1 MKFKSILL
9 SSLLALGC
17 TAASA
22 QEAKTVNVFNPHGYL
37 QVQIGGQETLG
48 EIGFGDLLS
57 PNVQIGYGYNFNK
70 VVGARISVNA
80 WQSKAGQEFLGQTYK
95 WKWNYAAP
103 MVDATFN
110 LSNLFCGFNPN
121 RVVNV
126 SVFAGIG
133 ANIAWGNKEAA
144 TAQSNMNAAYNNL
157 LNQEYNKYVNE
168 NVYDNPLFPKDL
180 LEALKKDPKFNAN
193 LPYGPNLVAD
203 AYKNAKSDPAL
214 SYLWDDTKVRLTGRV
229 GANVDFRVS
238 ERVSLGLEVSANTL
252 NDRYNS
258 KKAGNSD
265 WYFNALV
272 GAKFTLGKSYT
283 TKTVPAP
290 KPVEK
295 IIERII
301 EKPVVAPAPKTEAKQ
316 EAVEENFR
324 RDIFFPIG
332 NSNIAKSQT
341 TKIAEIVDF
350 MKENPDAKITLT
362 GYADKGTGS
371 ESFNDKIAARRAQTV
386 YNTLAAKGVAKNR
399 MIKKSEGSRVQP
411 FEENDMNRVTICI
424 AK

>member
-37 QVQIGGQETLG
+37 QVQIGGQETLS

-57 PNVQIGYGYNFNK
+57 PNVQVGYGYNFNK
-70 VVGARISVNA
+70 VVGARVSLNA

-95 WKWNYAAP
+95 WKWNYVAP

-121 RVVNV
+121 RLVNV
-126 SVFAGIG
+126 GVFAGIG
-133 ANIAWGNKEAA
+133 ANIAWGNDEAT
-144 TAQSNMNAAYNNL
+144 TAQSNMKTAYTNL
-157 LNQEYNKYVNE
+157 INSAYGTTTIPEANKV
-168 NVYDNPLFPKDL
+168 
-180 LEALKKDPKFNAN
+180 
-193 LPYGPNLVAD
+193 
-203 AYKNAKSDPAL
+203 AKSDPAL
-214 SYLWDDTKVRLTGRV
+214 SYLWDGSKVRLTGRV

-301 EKPVVAPAPKTEAKQ
+301 EKPAPAPAPKTETKQ
-316 EAVEENFR
+316 EAVDENFR

-341 TKIAEIVDF
+341 TKIAEIVTF

-371 ESFNDKIAARRAQTV
+371 AAFNDKIAARRAQTV
-386 YNTLAAKGVAKNR
+386 YNTLAAKGVAKSR
-399 MIKKSEGSRVQP
+399 MIKKSMGSRVQP

>member
-57 PNVQIGYGYNFNK
+57 PNVQVGYGYNFNK
-70 VVGARISVNA
+70 VVGARVSLNA

-95 WKWNYAAP
+95 WKWNYVAP

-121 RVVNV
+121 RLVNV
-126 SVFAGIG
+126 GVFAGIG
-133 ANIAWGNKEAA
+133 ANIAWGNDEAA
-144 TAQSNMNAAYNNL
+144 TAQSNMNAAYTNL
-157 LNQEYNKYVNE
+157 INSAYGTTTPEANKV
-168 NVYDNPLFPKDL
+168 
-180 LEALKKDPKFNAN
+180 
-193 LPYGPNLVAD
+193 
-203 AYKNAKSDPAL
+203 AKSDPAL
-214 SYLWDDTKVRLTGRV
+214 SYLWDGSKVRLTGRV

-258 KKAGNSD
+258 KKAGNAD

-301 EKPVVAPAPKTEAKQ
+301 EKPAPAPAPKVESKV
-316 EAVEENFR
+316 VEENFR

-332 NSNIAKSQT
+332 NTNIAKSQT
-341 TKIAEIVDF
+341 TKIAEIVEY

-371 ESFNDKIAARRAQTV
+371 AAFNDKIAARRAQTV

-399 MIKKSEGSRVQP
+399 MIKKSMGSRVQP

>member
-57 PNVQIGYGYNFNK
+57 PNVQVGYGYNFNK
-70 VVGARISVNA
+70 VVGARVSLNA

-95 WKWNYAAP
+95 WKWNYVAP

-121 RVVNV
+121 RLVNV
-126 SVFAGIG
+126 GVFAGIG
-133 ANIAWGNKEAA
+133 ANIAWGNDEAA
-144 TAQSNMNAAYNNL
+144 TAQSNMKTAYTNL
-157 LNQEYNKYVNE
+157 INSAYGTTTPEANKV
-168 NVYDNPLFPKDL
+168 
-180 LEALKKDPKFNAN
+180 
-193 LPYGPNLVAD
+193 
-203 AYKNAKSDPAL
+203 AKSDPAL
-214 SYLWDDTKVRLTGRV
+214 SYLWDGSKVRLTGRV

-258 KKAGNSD
+258 KKAGNAD

-301 EKPVVAPAPKTEAKQ
+301 EKPAPAPAPKTETKQ

-341 TKIAEIVDF
+341 TKIAEIVTF

-371 ESFNDKIAARRAQTV
+371 AAFNDKIAARRAQTV

-399 MIKKSEGSRVQP
+399 MIKKSMGSRVQP

>member
-57 PNVQIGYGYNFNK
+57 PNVQVGYGYNFNK
-70 VVGARISVNA
+70 VVGARVSLNA

-95 WKWNYAAP
+95 WKWNYVAP

-121 RVVNV
+121 RLVNV
-126 SVFAGIG
+126 GVFAGIG
-133 ANIAWGNKEAA
+133 ANIAWGNDEAA
-144 TAQSNMNAAYNNL
+144 TAQSNMNAAYTNL
-157 LNQEYNKYVNE
+157 INSAYGTTTPEANKV
-168 NVYDNPLFPKDL
+168 
-180 LEALKKDPKFNAN
+180 
-193 LPYGPNLVAD
+193 
-203 AYKNAKSDPAL
+203 AKSDPAL
-214 SYLWDDTKVRLTGRV
+214 SYLWDGSKVRLTGRV

-272 GAKFTLGKSYT
+272 GAKFTLGKTYT
-283 TKTVPAP
+283 TKTIPAP

-301 EKPVVAPAPKTEAKQ
+301 EKPAPAPAPKTETKQ
-316 EAVEENFR
+316 EAVDENFR

-341 TKIAEIVDF
+341 TKIAEIVTF

-371 ESFNDKIAARRAQTV
+371 AAFNDKIAARRAQTV
-386 YNTLAAKGVAKNR
+386 YNTLAAKGVAKSR
-399 MIKKSEGSRVQP
+399 MIKESKGCRVQP

>member
-1 MKFKSILL
+1 M
-9 SSLLALGC
+9 GC

-22 QEAKTVNVFNPHGYL
+22 QEAKTVNVFNPHWYG
-37 QVQIGGQETLG
+37 QVQIGGQYTLG
-48 EIGFGDLLS
+48 EIGFGKLLS
-57 PNVQIGYGYNFNK
+57 PNAQLGVGYNFNK
-70 VVGARISVNA
+70 VVGARLSVNA
-80 WQSKAGQEFLGQTYK
+80 WQSKAGWNVAGMDQQK
-95 WKWNYAAP
+95 WKWNYVAP

-110 LSNLFCGFNPN
+110 LTNLFCEFNPK
-121 RVVNV
+121 RLVEVG
-126 SVFAGIG
+126 VFGGIG

-144 TAQSNMNAAYNNL
+144 TANDAIAGHFTTLSKDYN
-157 LNQEYNKYVNE
+157 QK
-168 NVYDNPLFPKDL
+168 PL
-180 LEALKKDPKFNAN
+180 A
-193 LPYGPNLVAD
+193 
-203 AYKNAKSDPAL
+203 
-214 SYLWDDTKVRLTGRV
+214 YLWNDEKGEGSKARFVARV
-229 GANVDFRVS
+229 GANVDFRLSDNVK
-238 ERVSLGLEVSANTL
+238 LGAEISANTL
-252 NDRYNS
+252 SDKYNS
-258 KKAGNSD
+258 KRAGNPD

-272 GAKFTLGKSYT
+272 GLKIAFGNTYT
-283 TKTVPAP
+283 TKTIPAP

-301 EKPVVAPAPKTEAKQ
+301 EKPAPAPAPKVESKV
-316 EAVEENFR
+316 VEENFR

-332 NSNIAKSQT
+332 NTNIAKSQT
-341 TKIAEIVDF
+341 TKIAEIVEY

-371 ESFNDKIAARRAQTV
+371 AAFNDKIAARRAQTV

>member
-57 PNVQIGYGYNFNK
+57 PNVQVGYGYNFNK
-70 VVGARISVNA
+70 VVGARVSLNA

-95 WKWNYAAP
+95 WKWNYVAP

-121 RVVNV
+121 RLVNV
-126 SVFAGIG
+126 GVFAGIG
-133 ANIAWGNKEAA
+133 ANIAWGNDEAA
-144 TAQSNMNAAYNNL
+144 TAQSNMKTAYTNL
-157 LNQEYNKYVNE
+157 INSAYGTTTIPEANKV
-168 NVYDNPLFPKDL
+168 
-180 LEALKKDPKFNAN
+180 
-193 LPYGPNLVAD
+193 
-203 AYKNAKSDPAL
+203 AKSDPAL
-214 SYLWDDTKVRLTGRV
+214 SYLWDGSKVRLTGRV

-258 KKAGNSD
+258 KKAGNAD

-272 GAKFTLGKSYT
+272 GAKFTLGKTYT
-283 TKTVPAP
+283 TKTIPAP

-301 EKPVVAPAPKTEAKQ
+301 EKPAPAPAPKTETKQ
-316 EAVEENFR
+316 EAVDENFR

-341 TKIAEIVDF
+341 TKIAEIVTF

-371 ESFNDKIAARRAQTV
+371 AAFNDKIAARRAQTV
-386 YNTLAAKGVAKNR
+386 YNTLAAKGVAKSR
-399 MIKKSEGSRVQP
+399 MIKKSMGSRVQP

>member
-57 PNVQIGYGYNFNK
+57 PNVQVGYGYNFNK
-70 VVGARISVNA
+70 VVGARVSLNA

-95 WKWNYAAP
+95 WKWNYVAP

-121 RVVNV
+121 RLVNV
-126 SVFAGIG
+126 GVFAGIG
-133 ANIAWGNKEAA
+133 ANIAWGNDEAT
-144 TAQSNMNAAYNNL
+144 TAQSNMNTAYTNL
-157 LNQEYNKYVNE
+157 INSAYGTTTPEANKV
-168 NVYDNPLFPKDL
+168 
-180 LEALKKDPKFNAN
+180 
-193 LPYGPNLVAD
+193 
-203 AYKNAKSDPAL
+203 AKSDPAL
-214 SYLWDDTKVRLTGRV
+214 SYLWTGSKVRLTGRV

-258 KKAGNSD
+258 KKAGNAD

-272 GAKFTLGKSYT
+272 GAKFTLGKTYT
-283 TKTVPAP
+283 TKTIPAP

-301 EKPVVAPAPKTEAKQ
+301 EKPAPAPAPKVESKV
-316 EAVEENFR
+316 VEENFR

-332 NSNIAKSQT
+332 NSNIAKSQS
-341 TKIAEIVDF
+341 TKIAEIVEY

-371 ESFNDKIAARRAQTV
+371 AAFNDKIAARRAQTV

-399 MIKKSEGSRVQP
+399 MIKKSMGSRVQP

>member
-57 PNVQIGYGYNFNK
+57 PNVQVGYGSNFNK
-70 VVGARISVNA
+70 VVGARVSLNA

-95 WKWNYAAP
+95 WKWNYVAP

-121 RVVNV
+121 RLVNV
-126 SVFAGIG
+126 GVFAGIG
-133 ANIAWGNKEAA
+133 ANIAWGNDEAA
-144 TAQSNMNAAYNNL
+144 TAQSNMNAAYTNL
-157 LNQEYNKYVNE
+157 INSAYGTTTIPEANKV
-168 NVYDNPLFPKDL
+168 
-180 LEALKKDPKFNAN
+180 
-193 LPYGPNLVAD
+193 
-203 AYKNAKSDPAL
+203 AKSDPAL
-214 SYLWDDTKVRLTGRV
+214 SYLWDGSKVRLTGRV

-252 NDRYNS
+252 NDHYNS

-272 GAKFTLGKSYT
+272 GAKFTLGKTYT
-283 TKTVPAP
+283 TKTIPAP

-301 EKPVVAPAPKTEAKQ
+301 EKPAPAPAPKTETKQ
-316 EAVEENFR
+316 EAVDENFR

-341 TKIAEIVDF
+341 TKIAEIVTF

-371 ESFNDKIAARRAQTV
+371 AAFNDKIAARRAQTV

-399 MIKKSEGSRVQP
+399 MIKKSMGSRVQP

>member
-57 PNVQIGYGYNFNK
+57 PNVQVGYGYNFNK
-70 VVGARISVNA
+70 VVGARVSLNA

-95 WKWNYAAP
+95 WKWNYVAP

-121 RVVNV
+121 RLVNV
-126 SVFAGIG
+126 GVFAGIG
-133 ANIAWGNKEAA
+133 ANIAWGNDEAA
-144 TAQSNMNAAYNNL
+144 TAQSNMKTAYTNL
-157 LNQEYNKYVNE
+157 INSAYGTTTPEANKV
-168 NVYDNPLFPKDL
+168 
-180 LEALKKDPKFNAN
+180 
-193 LPYGPNLVAD
+193 
-203 AYKNAKSDPAL
+203 AKSDPAL
-214 SYLWDDTKVRLTGRV
+214 SYLWDGSKVRLTGRV

-272 GAKFTLGKSYT
+272 GVKVALGETHT
-283 TKTVPAP
+283 TKVIPAP

-301 EKPVVAPAPKTEAKQ
+301 EKPAPAPAPKVESKV
-316 EAVEENFR
+316 VEENFR

-332 NSNIAKSQT
+332 NTNIAKSQT
-341 TKIAEIVDF
+341 TKIAEIVEY

-371 ESFNDKIAARRAQTV
+371 AAFNDKIAARRAQTV
-386 YNTLAAKGVAKNR
+386 YNTLAAKGVAKSR
-399 MIKKSEGSRVQP
+399 MIKESKGCRVQP

>member
-57 PNVQIGYGYNFNK
+57 PNVQVGYGYNFNK
-70 VVGARISVNA
+70 VVGARVSLNA

-95 WKWNYAAP
+95 WKWNYVAP

-121 RVVNV
+121 RLVNV
-126 SVFAGIG
+126 GVFAGIG
-133 ANIAWGNKEAA
+133 ANIAWGNDEAA
-144 TAQSNMNAAYNNL
+144 TAQSNMKTAYTNL
-157 LNQEYNKYVNE
+157 INSAYGTTTPEANKV
-168 NVYDNPLFPKDL
+168 
-180 LEALKKDPKFNAN
+180 
-193 LPYGPNLVAD
+193 
-203 AYKNAKSDPAL
+203 AKSDPAL
-214 SYLWDDTKVRLTGRV
+214 SYLWDGSKVRLTGRV

-252 NDRYNS
+252 NDHYNS

-301 EKPVVAPAPKTEAKQ
+301 EKPAPAPAPKTETKQ

-341 TKIAEIVDF
+341 TKIAEIVTF

-371 ESFNDKIAARRAQTV
+371 AAFNDKIAARRAQTV
-386 YNTLAAKGVAKNR
+386 YNTLAAKGVAKSR
-399 MIKKSEGSRVQP
+399 MIKKSMGSRVQP

>member
-1 MKFKSILL
+1 MKIKSILL

-22 QEAKTVNVFNPHGYL
+22 QEEAKTVNVFNPHGYL
-37 QVQIGGQETLG
+37 QLQVGGQETLG
-48 EIGFGDLLS
+48 EIGFSDLLS

-80 WQSKAGQEFLGQTYK
+80 WQSKAGQDFLGQTYK
-95 WKWNYAAP
+95 WKWNYVAP

-121 RVVNV
+121 RVVNFG
-126 SVFAGIG
+126 VFGGIG
-133 ANIAWGNKEAA
+133 ANIAWNNDEAT
-144 TAQSNMNAAYNNL
+144 TAQDNMNKAYNSM
-157 LNQEYNKYVNE
+157 LNSAYGDKVNDANKIAKAE
-168 NVYDNPLFPKDL
+168 SDL
-180 LEALKKDPKFNAN
+180 A
-193 LPYGPNLVAD
+193 
-203 AYKNAKSDPAL
+203 
-214 SYLWDDTKVRLTGRV
+214 YLWTDSKVRLAARV

-238 ERVSLGLEVSANTL
+238 DRVSLGLEVSANTL
-252 NDRYNS
+252 SDHYNS
-258 KKAGNSD
+258 KKAGNPD

-272 GAKFTLGKSYT
+272 GAKIALGKTHT
-283 TKTVPAP
+283 TKTIPAP

-301 EKPVVAPAPKTEAKQ
+301 EKPAPAPAPKVESKV
-316 EAVEENFR
+316 VEENFR

-332 NSNIAKSQT
+332 NTNIAKSQT
-341 TKIAEIVDF
+341 TKIAEIVEY

-371 ESFNDKIAARRAQTV
+371 AAFNDKIAARRAQTV
-386 YNTLAAKGVAKNR
+386 YNTLAAKGVAKSR
-399 MIKKSEGSRVQP
+399 MIKESKGCRVQP

>member
-57 PNVQIGYGYNFNK
+57 PNVQVGYGYNFNK
-70 VVGARISVNA
+70 VVGARVSLNA

-95 WKWNYAAP
+95 WKWNYVAP

-121 RVVNV
+121 RLVNV
-126 SVFAGIG
+126 GVFAGIG
-133 ANIAWGNKEAA
+133 ANIAWGNDEAA
-144 TAQSNMNAAYNNL
+144 TAQSNMNTAYTNLINSAYGTGTIPAA
-157 LNQEYNKYVNE
+157 NKV
-168 NVYDNPLFPKDL
+168 
-180 LEALKKDPKFNAN
+180 
-193 LPYGPNLVAD
+193 
-203 AYKNAKSDPAL
+203 AKSDPAL
-214 SYLWDDTKVRLTGRV
+214 SYLWDGSKVRLTGRV

-252 NDRYNS
+252 NDHYNS

-272 GAKFTLGKSYT
+272 GAKFTLGKTYT

-301 EKPVVAPAPKTEAKQ
+301 EKPAPAPAPKTETKQ

-341 TKIAEIVDF
+341 TKIAEIVTF

-371 ESFNDKIAARRAQTV
+371 AAFNDKIAARRAQTV

-399 MIKKSEGSRVQP
+399 MIKKSMGSRVQP